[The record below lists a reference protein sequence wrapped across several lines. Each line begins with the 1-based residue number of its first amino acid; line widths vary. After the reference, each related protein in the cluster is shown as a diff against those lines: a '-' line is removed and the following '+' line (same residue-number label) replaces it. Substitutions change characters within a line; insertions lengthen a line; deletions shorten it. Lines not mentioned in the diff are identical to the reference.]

1 MSTDRE
7 DEKKRGAAGGS
18 FEQGMRSALEKAPG
32 LVAPSWLTMQS
43 AMAGGAAGGAAAA
56 ASWRW
61 IIGPAAGAALV
72 GSALWFSALHPK
84 TRTFLKTPY

>member
-7 DEKKRGAAGGS
+7 EEKKRGAAGGS

-43 AMAGGAAGGAAAA
+43 AMAGGAAGGAA
-56 ASWRW
+56 
-61 IIGPAAGAALV
+61 
-72 GSALWFSALHPK
+72 
-84 TRTFLKTPY
+84 